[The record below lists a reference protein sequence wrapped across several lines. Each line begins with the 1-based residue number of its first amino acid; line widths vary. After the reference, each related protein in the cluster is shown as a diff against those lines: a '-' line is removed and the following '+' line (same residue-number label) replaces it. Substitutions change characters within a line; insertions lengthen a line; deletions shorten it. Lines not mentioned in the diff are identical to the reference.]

1 MTFNKQSKS
10 GRQPDLS
17 GDGLGEAENFL
28 NQENHVFINKL
39 NYICKN
45 YDSSFKDVSSF
56 SQKLTFTLMAGQI
69 DETAL
74 RRPSLAPSGEIKTSC
89 Q

>member
-1 MTFNKQSKS
+1 MAQNKKSKT
-10 GRQPDLS
+10 GREPDLS
-17 GDGLGEAENFL
+17 GEGLGEAENFL
-28 NQENHVFINKL
+28 NQENQIFINKL

-56 SQKLTFTLMAGQI
+56 SQKLTFTLMAGQNY
-69 DETAL
+69 ETAL